1 MNNVE
6 IKLYINESVKPV
18 HQSHGIIPSC
28 QGKNLEVCMESL
40 LKEDITKST
49 VGPTPWVCPVVLVP
63 KPKQLGSVRL
73 CVDMREANKAIS
85 RVQHLMPTLH

>member
-18 HQSHGIIPSC
+18 HQSHGRIPSR

-40 LKEDITKST
+40 LKEDCGTNTMGLPSCSCPEAQTTRQCST
-49 VGPTPWVCPVVLVP
+49 VCRHE
-63 KPKQLGSVRL
+63 GSQQSL
-73 CVDMREANKAIS
+73 PFPSLAD
-85 RVQHLMPTLH
+85 T